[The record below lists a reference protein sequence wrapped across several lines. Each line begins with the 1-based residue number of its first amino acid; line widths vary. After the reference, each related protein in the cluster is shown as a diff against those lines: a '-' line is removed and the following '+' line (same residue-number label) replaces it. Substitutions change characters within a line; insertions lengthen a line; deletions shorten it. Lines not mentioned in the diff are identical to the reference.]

1 VSEHPG
7 GGEQAGEVYS
17 GGYSLFKGKA
27 TRLDR
32 LSGLMD
38 LINCRVVWAEVFARI
53 TNRGNRHS
61 RKNKCSC
68 GRNGI
73 VMLKKI
79 LIGLA
84 VIIVGLLV
92 VVAVQPSQFQVTRT
106 ATISAP
112 PPAVFD

>member
-1 VSEHPG
+1 
-7 GGEQAGEVYS
+7 
-17 GGYSLFKGKA
+17 
-27 TRLDR
+27 
-32 LSGLMD
+32 
-38 LINCRVVWAEVFARI
+38 
-53 TNRGNRHS
+53 
-61 RKNKCSC
+61 
-68 GRNGI
+68 
-73 VMLKKI
+73 MLKKI